1 MTRGD
6 FVFLSG
12 PLLILSGLMEFILG
26 NTFSFVVFMSYGK
39 SSALTFAVCARGESD
54 WAFVDAGSFYMAV
67 AGTIIPWFNSAGA
80 YSSTG
85 TNFIEGLESPAF
97 NSSFGTIS

>member
-1 MTRGD
+1 MSFWDILLSRPWQAGTANSTRGD

-39 SSALTFAVCARGESD
+39 CSAPTVAVCAQGGASD
-54 WAFVDAGSFYMAV
+54 
-67 AGTIIPWFNSAGA
+67 
-80 YSSTG
+80 
-85 TNFIEGLESPAF
+85 
-97 NSSFGTIS
+97 